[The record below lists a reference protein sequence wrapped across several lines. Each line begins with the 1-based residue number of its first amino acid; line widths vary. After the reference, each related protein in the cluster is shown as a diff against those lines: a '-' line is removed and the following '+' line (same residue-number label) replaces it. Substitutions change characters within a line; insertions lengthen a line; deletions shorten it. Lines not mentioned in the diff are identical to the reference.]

1 MLKLSAKEKEN
12 AVNEVRILASYDHPN
27 IIAYKEAFFDDATST
42 LCIVME
48 FASGG
53 DLLQKVEKHQSRNT
67 RFSEKE
73 LWSILIQSLQ
83 GIKCLHDK
91 KICHRDLK
99 VRGVTLV
106 CKHFP
111 RRRQCG

>member
-1 MLKLSAKEKEN
+1 MLKLSSKEKEN

-53 DLLQKVEKHQSRNT
+53 DLLQKVEKHTKRGS

-73 LWSILIQSLQ
+73 LWSILVQCLH
-83 GIKCLHDK
+83 GIKCLHDM

-99 VRGVTLV
+99 VSSN
-106 CKHFP
+106 
-111 RRRQCG
+111 